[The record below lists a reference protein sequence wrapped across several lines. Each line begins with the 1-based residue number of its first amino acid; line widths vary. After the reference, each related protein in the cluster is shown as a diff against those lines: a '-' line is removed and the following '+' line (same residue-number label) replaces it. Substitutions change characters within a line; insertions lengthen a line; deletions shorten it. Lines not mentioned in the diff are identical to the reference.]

1 MNEANKYAQSQAD
14 AFRETLQYLVD
25 TQNEQKRLQE
35 QLAATNYQNML
46 DKINANKY
54 NLNATYE
61 ENARQAYVNKLLGA
75 QEIGASMSRMGLS
88 DSGFRATQDVLNNN
102 QYSANLNKLALA
114 RAAGLED
121 IGNQEAAALGDYN
134 ASLLGIQGDA
144 NDRLLALNKYIE
156 EQVQNKYDTEYSKFF
171 ANQQYQ
177 NQLAQQQW
185 ERNFAYSQLNN
196 SNNSNNSN
204 TSNGFVD
211 GATNGNTNNT
221 NNGNNNTTGNNNGTN
236 TPISGGGGGG
246 GSRFTADGS
255 MYDQALREARA
266 LFMTPKGGNLQAV
279 EMLLATYL
287 ADNRLSETDVSNIMK
302 AIGASKK

>member
-1 MNEANKYAQSQAD
+1 MNEANKYAQNQAD

-204 TSNGFVD
+204 GWVD
-211 GATNGNTNNT
+211 GAINGNTNNT
-221 NNGNNNTTGNNNGTN
+221 NNDNNNTTGNNNGTN

-287 ADNRLSETDVSNIMK
+287 ADNRLSEADVYNIMK

>member
-1 MNEANKYAQSQAD
+1 MNEANKYAQNQAD

-204 TSNGFVD
+204 GFVD
-211 GATNGNTNNT
+211 GAANGNTNNT
-221 NNGNNNTTGNNNGTN
+221 NNGNSNATGNNKVTN
-236 TPISGGGGGG
+236 TPITGGGGGG

-255 MYDQALREARA
+255 MYNQALREARA

-287 ADNRLSETDVSNIMK
+287 ADNRLNETDVSNIMK

>member
-75 QEIGASMSRMGLS
+75 QDIGASMSRMGLS

-134 ASLLGIQGDA
+134 ASLLDIQGDA

-156 EQVQNKYDTEYSKFF
+156 EQDLSEEEFDKIQEYIKLRGQINDFINNSTKEDQSKF
-171 ANQQYQ
+171 NEEKSKI
-177 NQLAQQQW
+177 LA
-185 ERNFAYSQLNN
+185 ERLKTIENIAKENN
-196 SNNSNNSN
+196 LPTYNEFIKLSEE
-204 TSNGFVD
+204 D
-211 GATNGNTNNT
+211 R
-221 NNGNNNTTGNNNGTN
+221 NTTESRNNELLKCMLDILSNDESLEEN
-236 TPISGGGGGG
+236 LSPIYIAPVSAIA
-246 GSRFTADGS
+246 FLLIPAF
-255 MYDQALREARA
+255 AL
-266 LFMTPKGGNLQAV
+266 
-279 EMLLATYL
+279 
-287 ADNRLSETDVSNIMK
+287 
-302 AIGASKK
+302 

>member
-75 QEIGASMSRMGLS
+75 QDIGASMSRMGLS

-114 RAAGLED
+114 REAGLED
-121 IGNQEAAALGDYN
+121 IGNQETAALGDYN
-134 ASLLGIQGDA
+134 ASLLDIQGDA

-185 ERNFAYSQLNN
+185 ERNFAYNQLNN
-196 SNNSNNSN
+196 SNSSN

-221 NNGNNNTTGNNNGTN
+221 NNGNSNTTGNNNGTN
-236 TPISGGGGGG
+236 TPITGGGGGG

-255 MYDQALREARA
+255 MYNQALREARA

>member
-204 TSNGFVD
+204 GWVD
-211 GATNGNTNNT
+211 GAINGNTNNT
-221 NNGNNNTTGNNNGTN
+221 NNDNNNTTGNNNGTN

>member
-1 MNEANKYAQSQAD
+1 MNEANKYAQTQAD

-25 TQNEQKRLQE
+25 TQNEQKKLQE

-54 NLNATYE
+54 NLNVTYE

-102 QYSANLNKLALA
+102 QYSANLNKLALD

-134 ASLLGIQGDA
+134 AALLGIQGDA

-185 ERNFAYSQLNN
+185 ERNFAYAQLNAQ
-196 SNNSNNSN
+196 NNSS
-204 TSNGFVD
+204 SGGSSGFVD
-211 GATNGNTNNT
+211 GNGNGNGS
-221 NNGNNNTTGNNNGTN
+221 GNNNTTFDDGTKQP
-236 TPISGGGGGG
+236 TTSGGGG
-246 GSRFTADGS
+246 GSRFTTDS
-255 MYDQALREARA
+255 SIYDQALREARA
-266 LFMTPKGGNLQAV
+266 LFMTPKGGNLHAV

-287 ADNRLSETDVSNIMK
+287 ADNRLSEADVSKIMK

>member
-1 MNEANKYAQSQAD
+1 MNEANKYAQTQAD

-25 TQNEQKRLQE
+25 TQNEQKKLQE

-54 NLNATYE
+54 NLNVTYE

-134 ASLLGIQGDA
+134 AALLGIQGDA

-185 ERNFAYSQLNN
+185 ERNFAYAQLNAQ
-196 SNNSNNSN
+196 NNSS
-204 TSNGFVD
+204 SGGSSGFVD
-211 GATNGNTNNT
+211 GNGNGAGS
-221 NNGNNNTTGNNNGTN
+221 GNNNTTFDDGTKQP
-236 TPISGGGGGG
+236 TTSGGGG
-246 GSRFTADGS
+246 GSRFTTDS
-255 MYDQALREARA
+255 SIYDQALREARA

-287 ADNRLSETDVSNIMK
+287 ADNRLSEADVSKIMK